1 MSNRRQEPA
10 ECRRLACAW
19 RVKALAGL
27 MLLAPMW
34 GCDLNKEHDGTR
46 VAFWAMGREGE
57 AVQAMLPEFRR
68 RYPDIEISVQ
78 QIPWNAAHEK
88 LLTAY
93 VGGHLPDV
101 FQLGNTW
108 IPEFVAI
115 AALEDLSRRFQGSL
129 PEADFFS
136 GILETNRLD
145 EAIYGVPWYVDTRL
159 LFYRTDLL
167 QQAGFN
173 GPPRTWPHWWA
184 ALRRL
189 KADAGAGQHAILL
202 PVNEWQPPVILA
214 LQLGATLLR
223 DGGRYG
229 DFQSAAFRE
238 AFSRY
243 LEIYQNG
250 WAPAV
255 GDAQLGNLYHE
266 FGRGLFA
273 FYVTG
278 PWNLGEFR
286 RRLPAELAGRWT
298 TAPLPAPGPTADYP
312 GVSIAGGASLVLAKE
327 SRNKE
332 AAWKLIEFLAEPA
345 QQLEFYRQTGDLPP
359 RKTTWEAAELAADA
373 EAQAFRIQ
381 LEHVLPLPKIPEWER
396 IAAKISHYAERAIRG
411 ELTADGALQS
421 LDRDVDA
428 ILEKRRWL
436 LERAPD

>member
-243 LEIYQNG
+243 LEIAAG
-250 WAPAV
+250 RV
-255 GDAQLGNLYHE
+255 GGPLDHGTAAGAGADSRLSGRIDRRRCE
-266 FGRGLFA
+266 FGASQGIKEQGSRMEA
-273 FYVTG
+273 DRIPRRTG
-278 PWNLGEFR
+278 P
-286 RRLPAELAGRWT
+286 
-298 TAPLPAPGPTADYP
+298 
-312 GVSIAGGASLVLAKE
+312 
-327 SRNKE
+327 
-332 AAWKLIEFLAEPA
+332 AA
-345 QQLEFYRQTGDLPP
+345 
-359 RKTTWEAAELAADA
+359 
-373 EAQAFRIQ
+373 
-381 LEHVLPLPKIPEWER
+381 
-396 IAAKISHYAERAIRG
+396 
-411 ELTADGALQS
+411 
-421 LDRDVDA
+421 
-428 ILEKRRWL
+428 
-436 LERAPD
+436 